1 MYYRNF
7 PKGLMSNTKIIIGL
21 VGEISSGK
29 GTVAKYLEEKHGAG
43 TFSFSTIIR
52 EVLDTLCLPH
62 SRKNMQKMS
71 TVLRQ
76 NFGQDVLGKV
86 IAANVKND
94 NNKIIA
100 VDGIRRMPDIK
111 YLTELDNFILTKIIA
126 AAKIRYERLIA
137 RTENQGD
144 TQKTY
149 EEFLSDHQK
158 EADAHIP
165 EVMEHAVAAIN
176 NNGDMNELYQQI
188 DNLLTKKTR

>member
-1 MYYRNF
+1 
-7 PKGLMSNTKIIIGL
+7 
-21 VGEISSGK
+21 
-29 GTVAKYLEEKHGAG
+29 
-43 TFSFSTIIR
+43 
-52 EVLDTLCLPH
+52 VLDTLCLPH

-76 NFGQDVLGKV
+76 NFGEDVLGKV
-86 IAANVKND
+86 IAENVKND
-94 NNKIIA
+94 NNNIIA
-100 VDGIRRMPDIK
+100 VDGIRRMADIK

-126 AAKIRYERLIA
+126 AAKIRYKRLME

-165 EVMEHAVAAIN
+165 EVMEHAIAAID

-188 DNLLTKKTR
+188 EALLTPSI

>member
-1 MYYRNF
+1 
-7 PKGLMSNTKIIIGL
+7 MSKNKIIIGL
-21 VGEISSGK
+21 VGEMSSGK
-29 GTVAKYLEEKHGAG
+29 GAIAKYLKEKHGAG

-52 EVLDTLCLPH
+52 QVLDTLYLPH

-76 NFGQDVLGKV
+76 NFGEDVLPRV

-126 AAKIRYERLIA
+126 AAKIRYERLIE

-188 DNLLTKKTR
+188 EDLLTQSI